1 MSETRGLGRGLSS
14 LISEPNQARP
24 RDGLR
29 QVPVGDLRPGRFQPR
44 TNFDDEEIAHLADSL
59 RNQGMLQ
66 PILARPVL
74 AGSDGDLEIVAGER
88 RWRAAQIAMLHDV
101 PVIVREFS
109 DIEVLEIALIEN
121 LQRADLDPLEEAAAY
136 KRLGDEFG
144 LSQNDIAEAVGRS
157 RPHVA
162 NMIRLLDLPGAV
174 QAMLDEGRLS
184 AGHARA
190 LLGADEP
197 TELAEIV
204 IDKGLNVRQTE
215 ALVRAGGVEIE
226 DAEEPPAPVATP
238 AAPRASGPV
247 DPNTLDLERRLSD
260 ALGLK
265 VEVRGSG
272 EKGRLVVHYTTVEQL
287 DDVITKLESPSRP
300 RLVGS

>member
-14 LISEPNQARP
+14 LINEPTQGRS

-44 TNFDDEEIAHLADSL
+44 TNFDDEEIAQLADSL
-59 RNQGMLQ
+59 RRQGMLQ

-101 PVIVREFS
+101 PVLVREFS

-121 LQRADLDPLEEAAAY
+121 LQRTDLDPLEEAGAY
-136 KRLGDEFG
+136 KRLSDEFG
-144 LSQNDIAEAVGRS
+144 LNQNEIAEAVGRS

-190 LLGADEP
+190 LLGADDP
-197 TELAEIV
+197 VHLAEIV

-215 ALVRAGGVEIE
+215 ALVRDGDIPEAADETS
-226 DAEEPPAPVATP
+226 DEPTP
-238 AAPRASGPV
+238 STTRAAVSS
-247 DPNTLDLERRLSD
+247 DPNTRELERRLSD

-265 VEVRGSG
+265 VQIRGSGG
-272 EKGRLVVHYTTVEQL
+272 EKGRLVVHYKTVEQL
-287 DDVITKLESPSRP
+287 DDVIAKLESPSRP

>member
-44 TNFDDEEIAHLADSL
+44 TNFDDEDLAQLADSL

-101 PVIVREFS
+101 PVLVKEFS

-121 LQRADLDPLEEAAAY
+121 LQRTDLDPLEEATA
-136 KRLGDEFG
+136 
-144 LSQNDIAEAVGRS
+144 
-157 RPHVA
+157 
-162 NMIRLLDLPGAV
+162 
-174 QAMLDEGRLS
+174 
-184 AGHARA
+184 
-190 LLGADEP
+190 
-197 TELAEIV
+197 
-204 IDKGLNVRQTE
+204 
-215 ALVRAGGVEIE
+215 
-226 DAEEPPAPVATP
+226 
-238 AAPRASGPV
+238 
-247 DPNTLDLERRLSD
+247 
-260 ALGLK
+260 
-265 VEVRGSG
+265 
-272 EKGRLVVHYTTVEQL
+272 
-287 DDVITKLESPSRP
+287 
-300 RLVGS
+300 

>member
-1 MSETRGLGRGLSS
+1 MTETRGLGRGLSS

-44 TNFDDEEIAHLADSL
+44 TNFDDEDLAQLADSL

-101 PVIVREFS
+101 PVLVKEFS

-121 LQRADLDPLEEAAAY
+121 LQRTDLDPLEEATAY

-144 LSQNDIAEAVGRS
+144 LSQNEIAEAVGRS

-162 NMIRLLDLPGAV
+162 NMMRLLELPGAV

-190 LLGADEP
+190 LLGADDP
-197 TELAEIV
+197 AGLAEIV
-204 IDKGLNVRQTE
+204 IEKGLNVRQTE
-215 ALVRAGGVEIE
+215 ALVRAGGVET
-226 DAEEPPAPVATP
+226 EEAPAPTATSAP
-238 AAPRASGPV
+238 PRASGST

-272 EKGRLVVHYTTVEQL
+272 EKGRLVVHYKTVEQL
-287 DDVITKLESPSRP
+287 DDVIAKLESPSRP

>member
-14 LISEPNQARP
+14 LISEPNQGRP

-29 QVPVGDLRPGRFQPR
+29 QVPVSDLRPGRFQPR
-44 TNFDDEEIAHLADSL
+44 TNFDDEEIAQLADSL

-101 PVIVREFS
+101 PVMVREFS

-162 NMIRLLDLPGAV
+162 NMIRLLDLPGTV
-174 QAMLDEGRLS
+174 QAMLDEGRLT

-190 LLGADEP
+190 LLGADDP
-197 TELAEIV
+197 VPLAEVV

-215 ALVRAGGVEIE
+215 ALVRSGGV
-226 DAEEPPAPVATP
+226 DVDDTPPPAETP
-238 AAPRASGPV
+238 AMPRATGSP

-260 ALGLK
+260 TLGLK
-265 VEVRGSG
+265 VDVRGSG
-272 EKGRLVVHYTTVEQL
+272 EKGRLVVHYKTVEQL
-287 DDVITKLESPSRP
+287 DDVIAKLESPSRP